1 MVEQGAIF
9 SESWHRVAGLRIAL
23 RPALQIR
30 KQYFRSEKWYVLQD
44 CFDQRFYRFRPSA
57 YQFLARLRPDRTV
70 QEAWEE
76 CIASSPEDA
85 PTQPEVIQ
93 LLSQL
98 YQANLLQTELPPDS
112 AKLFQRRQQREQR
125 QLRATLMNLLF
136 LKLPLWDPDAFLK
149 KCVEPLKFLV
159 TPWAVVVWLLV
170 VLSGVKVAL
179 DHFPELR
186 DQGAASLAPDSLA
199 LLYLTFIV
207 TKAVH
212 EFGHGFFC
220 RAFGGEVHRLGVM
233 LMVLNPM
240 PYVDATASWA
250 FRSRRQRILVS
261 SGGMIFELFFAA
273 LAAWVWA
280 YTGPGTL
287 HRFAGN
293 VMLIASVSTLLFNI
307 NPLIRFD
314 GYYILSDLVDQPNLA
329 MRAWQEVRFA
339 FERWVC
345 GVKKAV
351 STAGSGKERG
361 WLIAYGLASAVYRIV
376 IGAGIVLYI
385 GNQFFELG
393 LLLAAFFLLSWSI
406 LPLIRFV
413 GYLANTPALQRH
425 RARAWGI
432 TGATAVAVIGI
443 LGFVPMPHAFRAPGV
458 IEAERFQQLFAPGD
472 GFVEEVAAESGR
484 VVEPNAL
491 LVRMSNPELELQLT
505 QALAKEKELLALR
518 ESALSGAP
526 AALDPLDKRLAALK
540 KRLANLHQQ
549 QALLAIQTTEKGVWV
564 APHKGEWTGAWM
576 ARGTPL
582 GELVNPEAFRF
593 SAVVSQDEAALLF
606 QEKMRKVEIRLK
618 GQAGV
623 CIPASIQRIVP
634 ARQDELPSAALGWRS
649 GGEVAVRPGDESG
662 RHTAEPFFKV
672 LATVHP
678 VNDALLLHRRSGQ
691 IRFELAPTPLAAQW
705 WRRLLQLIQ
714 KRYHI

>member
-1 MVEQGAIF
+1 MVEHGAIF

-70 QEAWEE
+70 QEVWEE
-76 CIASSPEDA
+76 SVACSPEDA

-112 AKLFQRRQQREQR
+112 AKLFQRRQKREQR
-125 QLRATLMNLLF
+125 QLRATVMNLLF
-136 LKLPLWDPDAFLK
+136 LKLPLCDPDAFLK
-149 KCVEPLKFLV
+149 KCVGPLKFLV
-159 TPWAVVVWLLV
+159 TPWAAIVWLLV

-186 DQGAASLAPDSLA
+186 DQGGASLAPDNLA

-212 EFGHGFFC
+212 EFGHAFLC

-233 LMVLNPM
+233 LMVFNPM

-280 YTGPGTL
+280 YTGPGML

-314 GYYILSDLVDQPNLA
+314 GYYILSDVVDQPNLA

-339 FERWVC
+339 FERWIC
-345 GVKKAV
+345 GVRKAV
-351 STAGSGKERG
+351 SAAGSAKERG
-361 WLIAYGLASAVYRIV
+361 WLIAYGLASALYRIV
-376 IGAGIVLYI
+376 LGAGIVLYV
-385 GNQFFELG
+385 GDHFFELG
-393 LLLAAFFLLSWSI
+393 LVLAGFFFFTWTVV
-406 LPLIRFV
+406 PLFRFV

-432 TGATAVAVIGI
+432 TAATAVAAVGV

-458 IEAERFQQLFAPGD
+458 IEAERFQQLFVPGD

-484 VVEPNAL
+484 VVERDTV
-491 LVRMSNPELELQLT
+491 LVRMSNPELELELAQNE
-505 QALAKEKELLALR
+505 AKEKELLALR
-518 ESALSGAP
+518 ENALSSSP
-526 AALDPLDKRLAALK
+526 AALDPLDKRLAALR
-540 KRLANLHQQ
+540 KRLANLRQQ
-549 QALLAIQTTEKGVWV
+549 RAMLAIQTTEKGIWV

-576 ARGTPL
+576 PRGTPV
-582 GELVNPEAFRF
+582 GELVNPDAFRF
-593 SAVVSQDEAALLF
+593 SAVVPQDEAALLF
-606 QEKMRKVEIRLK
+606 QEEIRKVEIRLD
-618 GQAGV
+618 GQAGI
-623 CIPASIQRIVP
+623 CIPAEIQRIVP

-662 RHTAEPFFKV
+662 RRTAEPFFKV
-672 LATVHP
+672 LAEVHP
-678 VNDALLLHRRSGQ
+678 VENAVLLHRRSGQ
-691 IRFELAPTPLAAQW
+691 IRFELAPQPLASQW